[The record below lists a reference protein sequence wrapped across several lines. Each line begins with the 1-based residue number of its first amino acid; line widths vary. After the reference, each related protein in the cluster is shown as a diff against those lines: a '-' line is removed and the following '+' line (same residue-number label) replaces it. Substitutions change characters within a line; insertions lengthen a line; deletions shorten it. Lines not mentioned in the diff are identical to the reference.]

1 MAKITEVM
9 ASLPKATVAK
19 ACKRF
24 RPHNEAVVKDGG
36 NFLKLCHSPYTNEQ
50 SVKI

>member
-1 MAKITEVM
+1 MAKIKEVM

-24 RPHNEAVVKDGG
+24 RPHIEAVVKDGG
-36 NFLKLCHSPYTNEQ
+36 DFLKLCHSPYTNE
-50 SVKI
+50 